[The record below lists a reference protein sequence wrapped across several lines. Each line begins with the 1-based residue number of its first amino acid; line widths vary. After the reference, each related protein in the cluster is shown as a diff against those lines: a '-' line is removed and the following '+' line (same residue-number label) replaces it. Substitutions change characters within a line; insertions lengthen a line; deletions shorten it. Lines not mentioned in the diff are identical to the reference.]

1 MQELIDSLST
11 VEFSVTDSVARIYL
25 NRPDKLNAFSMTM
38 HQELQSV
45 LEVVAENDSI
55 RCLLISGHGR
65 GFCAGQDLAERQV
78 KDNGTLDLGDTLNH
92 GFNRTVRL
100 LKRIKVPIICAVNG
114 VAAGAGANL
123 ALNCDI
129 VVAKHSARFIQLFS
143 SIGLVPD
150 CNGTWLLPKLI
161 GLARAKAISLL
172 ATPVTAEQAENWG
185 MIYAAISDEFFDDWV
200 EARVQELASRP
211 TKALSHI
218 KTLMDESYLNEFDDH
233 LERERE
239 TQRLCG
245 LSHDFKEGVRAFNEK
260 RKPQFKGH

>member
-1 MQELIDSLST
+1 MQELIDTLST
-11 VEFSVTDSVARIYL
+11 VELSVDGSVARLYL
-25 NRPDKLNAFSMTM
+25 NRPDKLNAFNNCM
-38 HQELQSV
+38 HQEMQAV
-45 LEVVAENDSI
+45 LEAIAEEDSI
-55 RCLLISGHGR
+55 RCLLISGRGR

-78 KDNGTLDLGDTLNH
+78 KDNATLDLGDTLNQ
-92 GFNRTVRL
+92 GFNRTLRL
-100 LKRIKVPIICAVNG
+100 LKRIKAPIICAVNG

-129 VVAKHSARFIQLFS
+129 VVAKQSARFIQSFS
-143 SIGLVPD
+143 SIGLIPD
-150 CNGTWLLPKLI
+150 CNGTWLLPKLV

-172 ATPVTAEQAENWG
+172 ATPVSAEQAESWG
-185 MIYAAISDEFFDDWV
+185 MIYAAISDEAFDGWV
-200 EARVQELASRP
+200 EARVQELAARP

-218 KTLMDESYLNEFDDH
+218 KTLMDESYQNDFDAH

-245 LSHDFKEGVRAFNEK
+245 LSHDFKEGVTAFNEK